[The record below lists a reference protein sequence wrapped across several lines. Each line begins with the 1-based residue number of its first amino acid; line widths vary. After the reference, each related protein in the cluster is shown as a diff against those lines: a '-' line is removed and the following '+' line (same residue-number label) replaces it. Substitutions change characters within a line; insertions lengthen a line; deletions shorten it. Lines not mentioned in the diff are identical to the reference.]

1 MTFNQIV
8 LKNFKK
14 NIQHYGMYIFSLI
27 VSIVLFFSFVTLK
40 YTHGINNADSTVI
53 IKKGA
58 TTGAYFLFIIIIIF
72 LMYASHL
79 FIKRRTKEFAMY
91 QLIGLTKKNIMRML
105 MLEQM
110 AMFVITGVI
119 GLIVGIFGSKILLMI
134 VLKVLNI
141 HTSVSINFHSQALLQ
156 TILMLVL
163 AFVLIMCQS
172 YLFIKKRSILQMI
185 SDQSKSDVKNPKVTI
200 VETVSGVLGI
210 VMILIGYYL
219 STEMLDKF
227 LGAVMILP
235 FIILALT
242 VVGAYLFF
250 RSSVSLIFKTVK
262 RMKKGNV
269 SITDVVFTSS
279 IMHRMKKNALSL
291 TIIATI
297 SAVTVTILCF
307 GAISKAQL
315 GNQIAS
321 SSPQDFTFTQQKQAD
336 QFADQLKQHDINYK
350 LKYKEVATPKML
362 KDDVL
367 NAPKTYSNVETMI
380 VTSNKYFHDKDVK
393 GNNAKLINL
402 GAIGPEMNPK
412 LNKDIVL
419 QGSTKHAFKVTSI
432 SETTEFSAETS
443 FNGPVLLVSDD
454 QYNDLKQHSKDVR
467 TQSGFDIVN
476 HNQMTQAEKIAH
488 KINPNIQSQK
498 EAKKQADQST
508 GILLFVT
515 SFLGLAF
522 LVAAGCIIYIKQM
535 DETEDEIGNFRILRK
550 MGYTHHDMTL
560 GLALK
565 VAFNFGMPLVVSL
578 LHSLFAALA
587 FMKLMGLNTLIPV
600 YIVMVAYSIIYC
612 IFAIMAF
619 IHSHRIVK
627 HSI

>member
-40 YTHGINNADSTVI
+40 YTHSINNADSTVV

-58 TTGAYFLFIIIIIF
+58 ATGAYFLFIIIIIF

-105 MLEQM
+105 MIEQM
-110 AMFVITGVI
+110 AMFVVTGII

-134 VLKVLNI
+134 VLKVLNV
-141 HTSVSINFHSQALLQ
+141 HTSVSINFHFQALFQ
-156 TILMLVL
+156 TILMLAL
-163 AFVLIMCQS
+163 AFVLIMCQN
-172 YLFIKKRSILQMI
+172 YIFIKKRSILQMM
-185 SDQSKSDVKNPKVTI
+185 SDQSKSDVKNPKVTFI
-200 VETVSGVLGI
+200 ETISGVLGI

-219 STEMLDKF
+219 STEMFDKF
-227 LGAVMILP
+227 LGAAMILP

-250 RSSVSLIFKTVK
+250 RSSVSLIFKTAK
-262 RMKKGNV
+262 RMKKGHV

-307 GAISKAQL
+307 GALSKVQL

-321 SSPQDFTFTQQKQAD
+321 SSPQDFTFEKPKQAD
-336 QFADQLKQHDINYK
+336 KFAEQLKQHNINYK
-350 LKYKEVATPKML
+350 LKYKEVATPKLL
-362 KDDVL
+362 KDNVL
-367 NAPKTYSNVETMI
+367 HAPQMYSNVETMI

-393 GNNAKLINL
+393 GNTAKLINM
-402 GAIGPEMNPK
+402 GVTGPEIHPE
-412 LNKDIVL
+412 LNKDIVV
-419 QGSTKHAFKVTSI
+419 QGSKKHAFKVTST
-432 SETTEFSAETS
+432 SKTTEFSAQTS
-443 FNGPVLLVSDD
+443 FNSPVLLVSEDK
-454 QYNDLKQHSKDVR
+454 YNDLKQHSEDVR

-476 HNQMTQAEKIAH
+476 HKQMTQAEKIAH
-488 KINPNIQSQK
+488 KINPNLPSQR
-498 EAKKQADQST
+498 EVKKQADQST

-550 MGYTHHDMTL
+550 MGYTHQDMTL

-587 FMKLMGLNTLIPV
+587 FMKLMGSNTLTPV
-600 YIVMVAYSIIYC
+600 YIVMIAYSIIYC

>member
-27 VSIVLFFSFVTLK
+27 VSIILFFSFVTLK
-40 YTHGINNADSTVI
+40 YTHSINNADSIAI

-58 TTGAYFLFIIIIIF
+58 NTGAYFLFIIIIVF

-91 QLIGLTKKNIMRML
+91 QLIGLTKNNLMRML
-105 MLEQM
+105 MIEQI
-110 AMFVITGVI
+110 AMFVITGVL
-119 GLIVGIFGSKILLMI
+119 GLIIGIFGSKILLMI

-141 HTSVSINFHSQALLQ
+141 HTSVSINFHYQALLQ
-156 TILMLVL
+156 TVMMLVL
-163 AFVLIMCQS
+163 AFILIMFQN
-172 YLFIKKRSILQMI
+172 YLFIKKRSILQMMGE
-185 SDQSKSDVKNPKVTI
+185 QSKSDVKNPKVTI
-200 VETVSGVLGI
+200 AETVSGVLGI
-210 VMILIGYYL
+210 AMILIGYYL
-219 STEMLDKF
+219 STEMLGKF
-227 LGAVMILP
+227 SGIIMVLP
-235 FIILALT
+235 FVILALT

-250 RSSVSLIFKTVK
+250 RSSVSLIFKSLK
-262 RMKKGNV
+262 HMKKGNV

-307 GAISKAQL
+307 GAISKSQIN
-315 GNQIAS
+315 NQIAS
-321 SSPQDFTFTQQKQAD
+321 SSPQDFTFTDQKQANK
-336 QFADQLKQHDINYK
+336 FEKQLKQHKIDYK
-350 LKYKEVATPKML
+350 LKYKEVATPKLL
-362 KDDVL
+362 KDNVL
-367 NAPKTYSNVETMI
+367 NAPKTYSNSETMT
-380 VTSNKYFHDKDVK
+380 VTSNKYFHDEGVK
-393 GNNAKLINL
+393 GDKAKLINM
-402 GAIGPEMNPK
+402 GNMGPDMHPK
-412 LNKDIVL
+412 INNNIVL
-419 QGSTKHAFKVTSI
+419 QGSDKHSFKVTSK
-432 SETTEFSAETS
+432 SDSTDFSIETS
-443 FNGPVLLVSDD
+443 FNGPVLLVSDT
-454 QYNDLKQHSKDVR
+454 QYKNLKQHSKDVR
-467 TQSGFDIVN
+467 TQSGFDIA
-476 HNQMTQAEKIAH
+476 HQKQMSQAEKIAH
-488 KINPNIQSQK
+488 KVNPTIQSKK
-498 EAKKQADQST
+498 EVKHQVDQST

-522 LVAAGCIIYIKQM
+522 LVAAGCIVYIKQM

-550 MGYTHHDMTL
+550 MGYTHQDMTL

-565 VAFNFGMPLVVSL
+565 VAFNFGLPLVVSL

-587 FMKLMGLNTLIPV
+587 FMKLMGVSTLMPV
-600 YIVMVAYSIIYC
+600 YIVMIAYSFIYC

-619 IHSHRIVK
+619 IHSKRIVK

>member
-40 YTHGINNADSTVI
+40 YTHSINNADSTVV

-58 TTGAYFLFIIIIIF
+58 ATGAYFLFIIIIIF

-105 MLEQM
+105 MIEQM
-110 AMFVITGVI
+110 AMFVITGII

-134 VLKVLNI
+134 VLKVLNV
-141 HTSVSINFHSQALLQ
+141 HTSVSINFHFQALFQ

-163 AFVLIMCQS
+163 AFVLIMCQN
-172 YLFIKKRSILQMI
+172 YIFIKKRSILQMM
-185 SDQSKSDVKNPKVTI
+185 SDQSKSDVKNPKVTFI
-200 VETVSGVLGI
+200 ETISGVLGI

-219 STEMLDKF
+219 STEMFNKF
-227 LGAVMILP
+227 LGAAMILP

-250 RSSVSLIFKTVK
+250 RSSVSLIFKTAK
-262 RMKKGNV
+262 RMKKGHV

-307 GAISKAQL
+307 GALSKVQL

-321 SSPQDFTFTQQKQAD
+321 SSPQDFTFEKPKQAD
-336 QFADQLKQHDINYK
+336 KFAEQLKQHNINYK
-350 LKYKEVATPKML
+350 LKYKEVATPKLL
-362 KDDVL
+362 KDNVL
-367 NAPKTYSNVETMI
+367 NAPQMYSNVETMI

-393 GNNAKLINL
+393 GNTAKLINM
-402 GAIGPEMNPK
+402 GITGPDIHPE
-412 LNKDIVL
+412 LNKDIVV
-419 QGSTKHAFKVTSI
+419 QGSKKHAFKVTST
-432 SETTEFSAETS
+432 SKTTEFSTQTS
-443 FNGPVLLVSDD
+443 FNSPVLLVSEDK
-454 QYNDLKQHSKDVR
+454 YNDLKQHSEDVR

-476 HNQMTQAEKIAH
+476 HKQMTQAEKIAH
-488 KINPNIQSQK
+488 KINPNLPSQR
-498 EAKKQADQST
+498 EVKKQADQST

-550 MGYTHHDMTL
+550 MGYTHQDMTL

-587 FMKLMGLNTLIPV
+587 FMKLMGSSTLTPV
-600 YIVMVAYSIIYC
+600 YIVMIAYSIIYC